1 MNSSNSDRNNNAS
14 LLELF
19 YSFSL
24 LKEYYISRVVRGI
37 VVLSFFFFFFFFF
50 KSTNDLFSKF
60 NSLKLRDIEYIWV
73 NLGRLERLK
82 KLLLLGY

>member
-37 VVLSFFFFFFFFF
+37 VVLSFFFFFF

>member
-37 VVLSFFFFFFFFF
+37 VVLSSFFFFF

>member
-37 VVLSFFFFFFFFF
+37 VVLSFFFFFF
-50 KSTNDLFSKF
+50 KSTNDFFSKF